1 MAVNQ
6 LKAGALL
13 SYLSLGISN
22 VIGILYTPFLLRM
35 LGQSEYGL
43 YSLVISVV
51 AYLSVLDFGFGN
63 AIVRYTAKY
72 RAENKLEE
80 IYSLLGMFL
89 VIYSFIGLIAF
100 CAGSALYFNVENLFG
115 NTMTLNELSR
125 AKTLMLLMIF
135 NVGITF
141 PLSMFGAVIT
151 AYQDFI
157 FQRLANILRVIL
169 QPLIMIPILLLGY
182 KSIALVIVITILNIV
197 FLLVNCWYCF
207 YKLKIRLYFN
217 AFKWD
222 TLKELSNYSVW
233 IFMAIIIDR
242 IYWSTGQFVLGAF
255 VGTAAVA
262 VFAIAIQLQGYY
274 TGFSNALASVFL
286 PKLTTMVSQNSS
298 DKDLSDLFI
307 RIGRIQFVILGMI
320 LSGFILFGQ
329 SFILLWA
336 GKEYEQSYMMTLL
349 LMVPLT
355 VPLIQCIGMTILQA
369 QAKLKFRSYTYLV
382 IAILSLFL
390 SIPLAKQYGGIGC
403 AIGTGLCLFLGN
415 GIAMNIYY
423 KREIHL
429 DIFRF
434 WREIGKMAIP
444 LIPLMMVIVFE
455 ESILSTD
462 SLFSLLSKMGIYCLA
477 YLFVISRFSMN
488 VYERDLFGKPIQK
501 LLKKVRVWK

>member
-89 VIYSFIGLIAF
+89 VIYSLIGLVAF
-100 CAGSALYFNVENLFG
+100 CAGTVLYFNVENLFG
-115 NTMTLNELSR
+115 NTMTLNELTR
-125 AKTLMLLMIF
+125 AKTLMLLMVF

-151 AYQDFI
+151 AYQDFV

-182 KSIALVIVITILNIV
+182 KSIALVVVITVLNIA

-207 YKLKIRLYFN
+207 FKLHIKLHFN
-217 AFKWD
+217 SFKWE

-233 IFMAIIIDR
+233 IFLAIIIDR

-255 VGTAAVA
+255 VGTASVA

-298 DKDLSDLFI
+298 DKELSDLFVK
-307 RIGRIQFVILGMI
+307 IGRIQFLILGMI
-320 LSGFILFGQ
+320 LSGFILYGQ
-329 SFILLWA
+329 SFIILWA
-336 GKEYEQSYMMTLL
+336 GKNYEQSYLMTLL
-349 LMVPLT
+349 LMIPLT

-369 QAKLKFRSYTYLV
+369 QAKLKFRSYTYLI

-423 KREIHL
+423 KKKIHL
-429 DIFRF
+429 DISRF
-434 WREIGKMAIP
+434 WREIGKMSIP
-444 LIPLMMVIVFE
+444 MLPLMIAFALVE
-455 ESILSTD
+455 TILSTQ
-462 SLFSLLSKMGIYCLA
+462 SLIVLLIKMGIYCVL
-477 YLFVISRFSMN
+477 YIFVTDRFCMN
-488 VYERDLFGKPIQK
+488 GYERDLFRKPIQK
-501 LLKKVRVWK
+501 LFKKVRLWN